1 MFNGNFRIL
10 KWRYLPYIR
19 PIWYSTA
26 ILGSWNSH
34 WHVDGK
40 IGHRNPE
47 TLPLVP
53 TNPKRFATTCR
64 SIRCQRWRSDCFM
77 MTMSLGWIWCQRMG
91 SKYVEMP
98 CFQDRSDRYLVCHRY
113 VIASD
118 GPISDFTQ
126 YFIGSITNHSCDF
139 DMLYFSMASCS
150 GWCFGTFGWF
160 FPSYWDFFYHPNWL
174 SLHHFPEG

>member
-1 MFNGNFRIL
+1 MLMVKLVTEIQKNFPSFRRI
-10 KWRYLPYIR
+10 
-19 PIWYSTA
+19 
-26 ILGSWNSH
+26 
-34 WHVDGK
+34 
-40 IGHRNPE
+40 RNAE
-47 TLPLVP
+47 SD
-53 TNPKRFATTCR
+53 FCR

-98 CFQDRSDRYLVCHRY
+98 FVQDRSDRYLVCHRY

-139 DMLYFSMASCS
+139 DMLFFSMASYS

-160 FPSYWDFFYHPNWL
+160 FQSYWECHHPNCY
-174 SLHHFPEG
+174 SLHDFPEG